1 MRTVLVTATVLVA
14 GLAAPTA
21 AFADQAPRHGVP
33 GAHTVSAAPA
43 RTALTSAHG
52 QGDRR
57 ATSKIPFTSAQ
68 VTDNGDGSYSLQWT
82 AERAREVV
90 VRAAGRVVA
99 KGGGSG
105 HATVRGLPAADRQWF
120 DFTPDK
126 GESLRLAD
134 RRIALRGAVNFRD
147 AGGYRTADGHWVRM
161 GEIYRSDALGQ
172 LTDADLRKLHRL
184 GIKLDI
190 DLRTDEERAAAP
202 DRLPAGTRYTVAN
215 VLGASAS
222 GYELPKTAEAA
233 AQMMVDGEKA
243 MVTSKLARSAYTK
256 LVSDVSAGRNHAALF
271 HCSAGKDRTGW
282 ANAVLLTALG
292 VPRSTVTSDYLASN
306 IYRAQANT
314 DALAALPPEQAAVMK
329 PMLDVRTEY
338 LNSGFDEVTAT
349 YGTFDKYLRS
359 ALGFD
364 AGDVAKFRKQMLVG

>member
-21 AFADQAPRHGVP
+21 ALADQTPRHGAAGV
-33 GAHTVSAAPA
+33 HTTSAAPA
-43 RTALTSAHG
+43 HAALTSAHRK
-52 QGDRR
+52 GDRR
-57 ATSKIPFTSAQ
+57 ATSKIPFTSAR

-82 AERAREVV
+82 AQRTRKVV

-99 KGGGSG
+99 QGGGSG

-120 DFTPDK
+120 DFTPGK
-126 GESLRLAD
+126 GEPLRLAD
-134 RRIALRGAVNFRD
+134 RRIALQGAVNFRD
-147 AGGYRTADGHWVRM
+147 AGGYRTADGHWVKM
-161 GEIYRSDALGQ
+161 GEVYRSGALDQ
-172 LTDADLRKLHRL
+172 LTDADLRKLRRL

-190 DLRTDEERAAAP
+190 DLRTDEERATAP

-215 VLGASAS
+215 VMGASTS
-222 GYELPKTAEAA
+222 GYEQPKSAEESVR
-233 AQMMVDGEKA
+233 MMVDGEKA
-243 MVTSKLARSAYTK
+243 MVSSELARSAYTK
-256 LVSDVSAGRNHAALF
+256 LVSDVSDGRNHAVLF

-306 IYRAQANT
+306 TYRAQANA
-314 DALAALPPEQAAVMK
+314 DALAALPPAQAAVMK

-338 LNSGFDEVTAT
+338 LNSGFAEVKAT
-349 YGTFDKYLRS
+349 YGTFDKYLKS

-364 AGDVAKFRKQMLVG
+364 ASDLARFRKQMLVG